1 MCENPILSL
10 CMREYPS
17 PRSVCTCL
25 LSNRGTVDTD
35 HRDNRFRA
43 KLLALKIL
51 DLHPQWYSWI
61 QSCEHTVI
69 LSHTS
74 QAIVVKDTVIITY
87 YRYKYGTYRMIW
99 NDIVVWG
106 TGHGLKTR
114 PYASSPCFIFHAQ
127 PNAAPKGSPFLST
140 IGAFTHHAQTDPVLV
155 DWRRSKERQS

>member
-43 KLLALKIL
+43 KILALKIL

-61 QSCEHTVI
+61 QLCEHTVI

-106 TGHGLKTR
+106 TGHGLKTW
-114 PYASSPCFIFHAQ
+114 PYATSMLHIPCSGQCCSQGQSFPQHDRR
-127 PNAAPKGSPFLST
+127 SR
-140 IGAFTHHAQTDPVLV
+140 HAQTDPVLV